1 MAKKQEQKLVV
12 NQIVIKPPT
21 RKTFDVGEWRT
32 ALQSADMGRVKT
44 LYDLFDDLLI
54 DGTLSDAID
63 KRIQAITNSALTF
76 QDASGKEVDDMV
88 SIIDTT
94 AFEDLLK
101 CIMEQLVWG
110 RSGGE
115 FDFTKTLPDGRPS
128 FGFTAFPAK
137 HIKPENKSILINDY
151 DESGVPYEND
161 DHLLILARARQFGM
175 LLKAA
180 PYTIYKR
187 GGFGDYAQWLEL
199 FGMPQRVGKY
209 SSFDPESRRLLEAA
223 MEAAGSAPY
232 IVIPKETEVETLTQS
247 SSGDGGS
254 YNEFR
259 RACNEEILITVL
271 GQTLTTMQ
279 NETGARSLGE
289 VHQDVENTKH
299 RSDIRYVQRVL
310 NETVL
315 PLLERRGFPVAGGKF
330 VFPESAEEL
339 TVNDVVM
346 LSDIL
351 EIPASFLH
359 DKYSI
364 PVPENGEPIARRQ
377 AQPVMISPGEPPDK
391 GKDDQEIKNA
401 DLQPVPKSSGWL
413 HFFAD
418 APLAIRGA
426 IRNLFLSDKQPK
438 VTQIV
443 DVDKLVNKAIKE
455 LYRKKGNTGNTA
467 AVDNTL
473 FEVTNRVLQKG
484 ISGSFGTAG
493 AEWNRQNHE
502 FTRQFSENAAVF
514 SAFKNHK
521 QTAEIVS
528 KLYRDDGSIRSFSEF
543 KKEAL
548 KISQGYNK
556 NWLQTEYNTA
566 VRSARMAV
574 NWKKFEETKHLYPN
588 LEYMP
593 SRAAHPRDSHRLLWH
608 CIFAIDDPVW
618 NSIMPPSDWN
628 CLCSVRATNKP
639 VTPFPEGF
647 SMDGIDPVFDNN
659 PGKTAKFLNTGE
671 TEYFKSASS
680 SQRPIIMMYANGKAK
695 QTAEIIEKY
704 IGKKGEGYLNIVKQ
718 QGHEREKNL
727 LTYKLLADAGGKYSL
742 REPGGIG
749 KNPDAINEIT
759 GKLSDAKHPET
770 ANGKNAIKNSIRS
783 GSKQKVDEI
792 IIRLTNDYSKHSLF
806 EGFKSALQ
814 KDRAKTVKD
823 IILILR
829 NGRILRFKA
838 NELRKHF
845 IKRTKGS

>member
-21 RKTFDVGEWRT
+21 RKTYDVGEWRT

-44 LYDLFDDLLI
+44 LYDLFEDLII

-63 KRIQAITNSALTF
+63 KRVQAITNSALTF

-101 CIMEQLVWG
+101 CIMKQLVWG

-137 HIKPENKSILINDY
+137 HIKPENKTILINDY
-151 DESGVPYEND
+151 DESGVPYEDD
-161 DHLLILARARQFGM
+161 DHLLVLASARQFGL

-180 PYTIYKR
+180 PYAIYKR

-259 RACNEEILITVL
+259 RACNEEILITML

-315 PLLERRGFPVAGGKF
+315 PLLEKRGFPVAGGKF

-364 PVPENGEPIARRQ
+364 PIPKNGEPIARRAVSPMFEQTTGNEPDDEDDEEDIKPGGKLPTVKYADNLLNRMFSFFAVAPRRGGAYHINLIDVTKIVDIKKLVLQ
-377 AQPVMISPGEPPDK
+377 AISDLYDSK
-391 GKDDQEIKNA
+391 GKTGNIAGINDD
-401 DLQPVPKSSGWL
+401 
-413 HFFAD
+413 
-418 APLAIRGA
+418 
-426 IRNLFLSDKQPK
+426 LFTL
-438 VTQIV
+438 
-443 DVDKLVNKAIKE
+443 
-455 LYRKKGNTGNTA
+455 GNT
-467 AVDNTL
+467 
-473 FEVTNRVLQKG
+473 VLQNAIGK
-484 ISGSFGTAG
+484 TLDKAG
-493 AEWNRQNHE
+493 AEWNRQNDA
-502 FTRQFSENAAVF
+502 FVKQFSENTAVF
-514 SAFKNHK
+514 NAFKNHM
-521 QTAEIVS
+521 QTADIVAQ
-528 KLYRDDGSIRSFSEF
+528 LVNEDGSLRSFSQF
-543 KKEAL
+543 KKRAL
-548 KISQGYNK
+548 QISEGYNQV
-556 NWLQTEYNTA
+556 WLQTEYNTA
-566 VRSARMAV
+566 VRGARMAV
-574 NWKKFEETKHLYPN
+574 NWKKFEEKKHLYPN

-593 SRAAHPRDSHRLLWH
+593 SRAANPRDSHRPLWN
-608 CIFAIDDPVW
+608 CVFSIDDPMW

-628 CLCSVRATNKP
+628 CLCGVRQTSRK
-639 VTPFPEGF
+639 VTPLPAGFEWPENPPEF
-647 SMDGIDPVFDNN
+647 RNN
-659 PGKTAKFLNTGE
+659 PGKTAMFVNTVDTGYYTK
-671 TEYFKSASS
+671 TEEALRSEVVA
-680 SQRPIIMMYANGKAK
+680 YALK
-695 QTAEIIEKY
+695 
-704 IGKKGEGYLNIVKQ
+704 
-718 QGHEREKNL
+718 
-727 LTYKLLADAGGKYSL
+727 KLLS
-742 REPGGIG
+742 
-749 KNPDAINEIT
+749 
-759 GKLSDAKHPET
+759 
-770 ANGKNAIKNSIRS
+770 
-783 GSKQKVDEI
+783 
-792 IIRLTNDYSKHSLF
+792 
-806 EGFKSALQ
+806 
-814 KDRAKTVKD
+814 
-823 IILILR
+823 
-829 NGRILRFKA
+829 
-838 NELRKHF
+838 
-845 IKRTKGS
+845 